1 MKTLLIGASIIVL
14 GAGSAL
20 ANGPTPSPAAAQP
33 GIVDRT
39 PEVGTSPQV
48 TPAPQPTPPPA
59 TAQTQPARPAAEPA
73 ATDRFV
79 QTAGFGIGGLYGFRL
94 DGSDHLAG
102 LNLTYDHGI
111 NPGIGLELEQAVF
124 WGFGDGVGGRSAA
137 GVNFNLG
144 AGEGVIPYVG
154 GNFGAFY
161 GNGISNSLFAGPEI
175 GLRLFGLD
183 TKVAYDMPFNKSMTQ
198 GNIIAT
204 VGVGIRF

>member
-1 MKTLLIGASIIVL
+1 MKALLIGASIIAL

-20 ANGPTPSPAAAQP
+20 ANGPAPDPAAAP
-33 GIVDRT
+33 PVVDD
-39 PEVGTSPQV
+39 
-48 TPAPQPTPPPA
+48 PTPPPA
-59 TAQTQPARPAAEPA
+59 PPPQPTPAPAAEPTPPPRPAEPA

-79 QTAGFGIGGLYGFRL
+79 QTSGFGVHGLYGFRL

-102 LNLTYDHGI
+102 LNLTYDHGV

-161 GNGISNSLFAGPEI
+161 GAGISNSLFAGPEI
-175 GLRLFGLD
+175 GLRLFGFD

-204 VGVGIRF
+204 VGLGIRF